1 MLKQFAPKVVMPPS
15 PKNIACI
22 NSAIETESIEAHGPK
37 TTAAAPTPTACPV
50 VPPGRGTLNIMI
62 TKQNALATASSGTSR
77 VLSSRLTRAKA
88 PYQNGI
94 AMPYKTAQVEGLR

>member
-1 MLKQFAPKVVMPPS
+1 
-15 PKNIACI
+15 
-22 NSAIETESIEAHGPK
+22 
-37 TTAAAPTPTACPV
+37 
-50 VPPGRGTLNIMI
+50 MI